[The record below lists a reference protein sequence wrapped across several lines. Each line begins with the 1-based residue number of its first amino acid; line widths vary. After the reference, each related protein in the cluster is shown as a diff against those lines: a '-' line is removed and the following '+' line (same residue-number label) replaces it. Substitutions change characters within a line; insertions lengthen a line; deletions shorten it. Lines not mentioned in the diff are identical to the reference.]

1 MVSKSKV
8 EAYFNYFKENN
19 LLFKDQTLDMQ
30 RIDNWIEQ
38 LRSTQ
43 EHENHENNI
52 DPIEDKFDEGRS
64 HIPMETPYNMS
75 DVEKFVRFE
84 NDSGEN
90 NCWINCVLRALSLMV
105 EWIPNF
111 SYQSQHAMINA
122 LINYL
127 KDMTYINNGRTLDVN
142 SRDIHLEQNS
152 DPLSVK
158 QLFSTMITNPDFN
171 TNRQQDAGEGLI
183 FILQYIQSLGSRE
196 RNFINPFRFCKFDW
210 REKKKCVNCPQVE
223 YLPINQENKR
233 QPTLQAN
240 SKFGLWYTSI
250 SISIS
255 ISTITP

>member
-19 LLFKDQTLDMQ
+19 LLFKYQTLDLQ

-90 NCWINCVLRALSLMV
+90 NCWIMLLINSLSNNYFLHCHFQNVQTFLHLTYCMVFPLEYGFYLHQICLLWDLYYFHDFHVLELISV
-105 EWIPNF
+105 VQSN
-111 SYQSQHAMINA
+111 YQSFA
-122 LINYL
+122 YP
-127 KDMTYINNGRTLDVN
+127 K
-142 SRDIHLEQNS
+142 S
-152 DPLSVK
+152 DL
-158 QLFSTMITNPDFN
+158 
-171 TNRQQDAGEGLI
+171 
-183 FILQYIQSLGSRE
+183 
-196 RNFINPFRFCKFDW
+196 
-210 REKKKCVNCPQVE
+210 
-223 YLPINQENKR
+223 
-233 QPTLQAN
+233 
-240 SKFGLWYTSI
+240 
-250 SISIS
+250 
-255 ISTITP
+255 